1 MFIDIDLITM
11 QWLIFIGASVC
22 AFMIGYLINNV
33 SQDKIMEATILYLVD
48 KKMVKWKKDENGEI
62 ELMPI
67 DD

>member
-1 MFIDIDLITM
+1 MFIDIDFITM

-22 AFMIGYLINNV
+22 AFMIVYLINNA
-33 SQDKIMEATILYLVD
+33 SQDKVIETTILYLVD